1 MIKIITDSTAYIPK
15 EFLEENDIKVI
26 PLRVLFDNEEFEEG
40 LPSTFGSF
48 FEKFTSTK
56 IFPKTSQPSLTQF
69 TDAYNNIIDNG
80 NEAIVFTISS
90 ALSGTNSVANLAKT
104 ECKNP
109 DKISV
114 LDSQNCCQTTWGLIM
129 ETIELIK
136 KGFSREEIL
145 KELALLQV
153 ESRVC
158 FVPDSL
164 EYLMRGGRIG
174 KVSAKLG
181 ELLQIKPLLSFK
193 QGKLTCPKKV
203 IGINKAINELIAS
216 IPNNIKRLFL
226 IHIANSKFFE
236 LLKSKLKGK
245 FNVPTFEG
253 EVGPVVASH
262 IGPAIGVCYIC

>member
-15 EFLEENDIKVI
+15 DFIEENDIKVI
-26 PLRVLFDNEEFEEG
+26 PLRVLFNNEEFDEG
-40 LPSTFGSF
+40 LPSTYDSF

-56 IFPKTSQPSLTQF
+56 IFPKTSQPSLTKF
-69 TDAYNNIIDNG
+69 IDAYNQVIDNG
-80 NEAIVFTISS
+80 DEAIVFTIST
-90 ALSGTNSVANLAKT
+90 ALSGTNSAANLAKN
-104 ECKNP
+104 ECKAPN
-109 DKISV
+109 KITV
-114 LDSQNCCQTTWGLIM
+114 IDSQNCCQTTWGFIM
-129 ETIELIK
+129 ESLEMIK
-136 KGFSREEIL
+136 KGFSREEII
-145 KELALLQV
+145 KNISSLQANSQV
-153 ESRVC
+153 A

-203 IGINKAINELIAS
+203 IGINKAISELIS
-216 IPNNIKRLFL
+216 LIPNNIKRLFI

-236 LLKSKLKGK
+236 LLKSKLKGR
-245 FNVPTFEG
+245 FNVPTYEG